1 MESKTN
7 LNNSNTFLVLGIELE
22 NIPLPT
28 AIHNKKG
35 EVIQSNKL
43 FKDQFLITNER
54 FLDNIIPGFKNN
66 YTKKYLTFRDING
79 NTKGFKIDSKQIE
92 KNIILSSF
100 VDVSD
105 IIQENTTL
113 TNSNHVKDKFI
124 RVISHD
130 LKNPLTSIHGFADLL
145 LNRYNEYDTNTQ
157 LHFLKIILECSA
169 QGHELINNLLYWT
182 KNETKEIT
190 TEIEQVD
197 IQNLIDDC
205 VNFVLPSS
213 KAKNINISFSID
225 DIRFIHCDKHLTS
238 AIVRNLLSNAIK
250 FTNHNG
256 KIKIEVIRKEDQ
268 IKISVKDNG
277 IGISSKKQLALYT
290 NTIQQSE
297 LGTDQEIGSG
307 IGLMIVKDF
316 IKLQKGTFGIES
328 KVKKGTNFWF
338 TLPEKDN

>member
-1 MESKTN
+1 MESKSD
-7 LNNSNTFLVLGIELE
+7 LNNSNTCLVLSIELE
-22 NIPLPT
+22 NIPLPA
-28 AIHNKKG
+28 AIHNQKG
-35 EVIQSNKL
+35 EILQSNKL
-43 FKDQFLITNER
+43 FKDQFFVTNER
-54 FLDNIIPGFKNN
+54 FLDNILPGFKNN
-66 YTKKYLTFRDING
+66 SNKKYFTFRDING

-92 KNIILSSF
+92 KNIIISSF

-105 IIQENTTL
+105 IIQENTKL
-113 TNSNHVKDKFI
+113 TNSNQVKDKFI
-124 RVISHD
+124 KVISHD

-145 LNRYNEYDTNTQ
+145 FNRYNEYDTTTQ
-157 LHFLKIILECSA
+157 LHFLKIILECSS
-169 QGHELINNLLYWT
+169 QGYELINNLLHWT

-190 TEIEQVD
+190 TEIAQVD
-197 IQNLIDDC
+197 IQDLIDDC

-213 KAKNINISFSID
+213 KAKNINISFSIE
-225 DIRFIHCDKHLTS
+225 DIRFIHCDKHQTS
-238 AIVRNLLSNAIK
+238 AIIRNLLSNAIK

-256 KIKIEVIRKEDQ
+256 SIKIEVIRKDYQ

-316 IKLQKGTFGIES
+316 IRLQKGTFGIES
-328 KVKKGTNFWF
+328 KVNKGTNFWF
-338 TLPEKDN
+338 TLPEITN